1 MPALGYYLG
10 IAFGLG
16 LLIYG
21 VIQLWR
27 RREAAILAGLG
38 AAALAYAA
46 ARVAGTPYTAA
57 KAIEIA
63 APLVA
68 LAILLPLLCRAASVL
83 HPGRQSSRTE
93 PRDGCG
99 RCVAAAL
106 FVAAAG
112 VCSLLALANAPV
124 GPTSYSSK
132 LSEYR
137 KLVGEGPTLVYAS
150 PQLLEDEHG
159 APFLAWEL
167 RGGRVCIRSTD
178 EPEAPAAGVRFVI
191 RDEDGLDPD
200 EGPEAAPRQEP
211 LPADRRTAG
220 AAGTRS
226 LSAPTGGR
234 APNGSALHVPLPGM
248 EAATEKTTFTLPD
261 GKPLELPAGA
271 TGADAAAAI
280 GPGLAKAALAIK
292 VDGEL
297 RDLSAPLPAGGGEVA
312 ILTDRDPEAL
322 ELIRH
327 DAAHVMAEAVVDLY
341 PGTKVTIGPPIEY
354 GFYYDF
360 EFPPGTKITEEDLP
374 KIEQAM
380 LDHIGA
386 DEEFSRRDIPAA
398 EAIELFRGQD
408 QGFKV
413 ELIEDLVRDEG
424 VETVSLYRNGPFE
437 DLCRGPHGPS
447 TGRIKAIKL
456 SSAAGAYWRGD
467 EKRESL
473 TRIYGTAF
481 FSKKDLEQHLERIE
495 QAKERDHRR
504 LGPQLGLFMLRK
516 EAPGMPFWLPNGTTL
531 LRTIET
537 EVRDQLRKRG
547 YQEIATPQVMDEA
560 LWHRSGHWDNYKDDM
575 YFMEDDDRRYAL
587 RPMNCPGACLVYSAD
602 RHSYRELPLRLAEFG
617 RVSRNEREGVLHG
630 LLRVRAFTQD
640 DAHVYCTEEQI
651 GDEVASICEAI
662 DELYGRFGFTDVH
675 VELSTR
681 PEKSMGSEEQWAK
694 AEAAL
699 AEALDSQGREYTLN
713 PGDGAF
719 YGPKIDFHVTD
730 ALGRSWQCG
739 TCQLDFQMPERFELY
754 YTGADDA
761 AHRPV
766 MIHRALLGSMERFAG
781 ILIEHYAGRFPT
793 WLAPVQAIV
802 LPISDRH
809 NDYARRAFEQ
819 LRELGV
825 RVAVDDRSESVGKKI
840 RDAATIGRYP
850 YMLVVGDREEEN
862 GAVSVRSHADGDLG
876 EMVAGRFRRP
886 RRGRDRAA
894 LSGRLG
900 HPPFCL
906 YTAPNLIAGTK
917 NHRRS

>member
-1 MPALGYYLG
+1 
-10 IAFGLG
+10 
-16 LLIYG
+16 
-21 VIQLWR
+21 
-27 RREAAILAGLG
+27 
-38 AAALAYAA
+38 
-46 ARVAGTPYTAA
+46 
-57 KAIEIA
+57 
-63 APLVA
+63 
-68 LAILLPLLCRAASVL
+68 
-83 HPGRQSSRTE
+83 
-93 PRDGCG
+93 
-99 RCVAAAL
+99 
-106 FVAAAG
+106 
-112 VCSLLALANAPV
+112 
-124 GPTSYSSK
+124 
-132 LSEYR
+132 
-137 KLVGEGPTLVYAS
+137 
-150 PQLLEDEHG
+150 
-159 APFLAWEL
+159 
-167 RGGRVCIRSTD
+167 
-178 EPEAPAAGVRFVI
+178 
-191 RDEDGLDPD
+191 
-200 EGPEAAPRQEP
+200 
-211 LPADRRTAG
+211 
-220 AAGTRS
+220 
-226 LSAPTGGR
+226 
-234 APNGSALHVPLPGM
+234 M

-271 TGADAAAAI
+271 NGADAAARI

-297 RDLSAPLPAGGGEVA
+297 RDLAAPLPAGGGEIA

-327 DAAHVMAEAVVDLY
+327 DAAHVMAEAVMDLY
-341 PGTKVTIGPPIEY
+341 PGTKVTIGPPIES

-360 EFPPGTKITEEDLP
+360 EFPSGTKITEEDLP
-374 KIEQAM
+374 KIEAAM
-380 LDHIGA
+380 KEHIGA
-386 DEEFSRRDIPAA
+386 DEEFSRRDIPVD
-398 EAIELFRGQD
+398 EAIEIFKSQD

-456 SSAAGAYWRGD
+456 SSVAGAYWRGD
-467 EKRESL
+467 EERESL

-481 FSKKDLEQHLERIE
+481 FSKKDLEEHLERIE

-531 LRTIET
+531 LRIVEG

-587 RPMNCPGACLVYSAD
+587 RPMNCPGACLVYGSD

-662 DELYGRFGFTDVH
+662 DELYARFGFEDVH

-699 AEALDSQGREYTLN
+699 AEALDSQNREYTLN

-719 YGPKIDFHVTD
+719 YGPKIDFHITD

-739 TCQLDFQMPERFELY
+739 TCQLDFQMPERFDLY

-781 ILIEHYAGRFPT
+781 ILIEHYAGRFPV
-793 WLAPVQAIV
+793 WMAPVQAIV

-809 NDYARRAFEQ
+809 NEYGRRAFEQ

-825 RVAVDDRSESVGKKI
+825 RVAIDDRSESIGKKI
-840 RDAATIGRYP
+840 RDASTIGLYP

-862 GAVSVRSHADGDLG
+862 GAVSVRSRADGDLG
-876 EMVAGRFRRP
+876 ETPLAEFAARVAAETEQR
-886 RRGRDRAA
+886 
-894 LSGRLG
+894 
-900 HPPFCL
+900 
-906 YTAPNLIAGTK
+906 
-917 NHRRS
+917 

>member
-1 MPALGYYLG
+1 
-10 IAFGLG
+10 
-16 LLIYG
+16 
-21 VIQLWR
+21 
-27 RREAAILAGLG
+27 
-38 AAALAYAA
+38 
-46 ARVAGTPYTAA
+46 
-57 KAIEIA
+57 
-63 APLVA
+63 
-68 LAILLPLLCRAASVL
+68 
-83 HPGRQSSRTE
+83 
-93 PRDGCG
+93 
-99 RCVAAAL
+99 
-106 FVAAAG
+106 
-112 VCSLLALANAPV
+112 
-124 GPTSYSSK
+124 
-132 LSEYR
+132 
-137 KLVGEGPTLVYAS
+137 
-150 PQLLEDEHG
+150 
-159 APFLAWEL
+159 
-167 RGGRVCIRSTD
+167 
-178 EPEAPAAGVRFVI
+178 
-191 RDEDGLDPD
+191 
-200 EGPEAAPRQEP
+200 
-211 LPADRRTAG
+211 
-220 AAGTRS
+220 
-226 LSAPTGGR
+226 
-234 APNGSALHVPLPGM
+234 M

-297 RDLSAPLPAGGGEVA
+297 RDLSAPLPGSGGEVA

-327 DAAHVMAEAVVDLY
+327 DAAHVMAEAVMDLY
-341 PGTKVTIGPPIEY
+341 PGTKVTIGPPIET

-360 EFPPGTKITEEDLP
+360 EFPPGTRITEEDLP
-374 KIEQAM
+374 KIEAAM
-380 LDHIGA
+380 LEHIGA

-398 EAIELFRGQD
+398 EAVELFRGQD

-413 ELIEDLVRDEG
+413 ELIEDLVRDQG

-456 SSAAGAYWRGD
+456 SSVAGAYWRGD
-467 EKRESL
+467 EQRESL

-481 FSKKDLEQHLERIE
+481 FSKKDLEEHLERLE

-547 YQEIATPQVMDEA
+547 YQEIATPQVMDES

-662 DELYGRFGFTDVH
+662 DELYGRFGFEDVH

-681 PEKSMGSEEQWAK
+681 PEKSMGTEEQWAK

-699 AEALDSQGREYTLN
+699 AEALDSQKREYTLN

-809 NDYARRAFEQ
+809 NDYARRAYEQ

-840 RDAATIGRYP
+840 RDAETVGRYP

-876 EMVAGRFRRP
+876 EMVLADFASRIEAEVEQR
-886 RRGRDRAA
+886 
-894 LSGRLG
+894 
-900 HPPFCL
+900 
-906 YTAPNLIAGTK
+906 
-917 NHRRS
+917 

>member
-1 MPALGYYLG
+1 
-10 IAFGLG
+10 
-16 LLIYG
+16 
-21 VIQLWR
+21 
-27 RREAAILAGLG
+27 
-38 AAALAYAA
+38 
-46 ARVAGTPYTAA
+46 
-57 KAIEIA
+57 
-63 APLVA
+63 
-68 LAILLPLLCRAASVL
+68 
-83 HPGRQSSRTE
+83 
-93 PRDGCG
+93 
-99 RCVAAAL
+99 
-106 FVAAAG
+106 
-112 VCSLLALANAPV
+112 
-124 GPTSYSSK
+124 
-132 LSEYR
+132 
-137 KLVGEGPTLVYAS
+137 
-150 PQLLEDEHG
+150 
-159 APFLAWEL
+159 
-167 RGGRVCIRSTD
+167 
-178 EPEAPAAGVRFVI
+178 
-191 RDEDGLDPD
+191 
-200 EGPEAAPRQEP
+200 
-211 LPADRRTAG
+211 
-220 AAGTRS
+220 
-226 LSAPTGGR
+226 
-234 APNGSALHVPLPGM
+234 M

-292 VDGEL
+292 LDGEL
-297 RDLSAPLPAGGGEVA
+297 RDLAAPLPAGGGEVA

-341 PGTKVTIGPPIEY
+341 PGTKVTIGPPIES

-360 EFPPGTKITEEDLP
+360 EFPPNTKITEDDLP
-374 KIEQAM
+374 KIEAAM
-380 LDHIGA
+380 LEHIGA
-386 DEEFSRRDIPAA
+386 DEEFSRRDVPVA
-398 EAIELFRGQD
+398 EAIEIFKAQD

-456 SSAAGAYWRGD
+456 SSVAGAYWRGD
-467 EKRESL
+467 EQRESL

-481 FSKKDLEQHLERIE
+481 FSKKDLEEHLERIE

-531 LRTIET
+531 LHSIEA

-547 YQEIATPQVMDEA
+547 YQEIATPQVLDES

-587 RPMNCPGACLVYSAD
+587 RPMNCPGACLVYASD

-662 DELYGRFGFTDVH
+662 DELYGRFGFEDVH

-719 YGPKIDFHVTD
+719 YGPKIDFHITD

-793 WLAPVQAIV
+793 WMAPVQAIV

-809 NDYARRAFEQ
+809 NDYARRAYER
-819 LRELGV
+819 LRDLGV
-825 RVAVDDRSESVGKKI
+825 RVAIDDRSESVGKKI
-840 RDAATIGRYP
+840 RDAATIGLYP

-862 GAVSVRSHADGDLG
+862 EAVAVRSREDGDLG
-876 EMVAGRFRRP
+876 EM
-886 RRGRDRAA
+886 
-894 LSGRLG
+894 SLG
-900 HPPFCL
+900 DFASRVESE
-906 YTAPNLIAGTK
+906 TEQ
-917 NHRRS
+917 R